1 MTHTINLDSEQ
12 LHAILATM
20 QNETIVLTQ
29 RIKEMVRDKNTSFSQ
44 IEELTDRR
52 NRIMEIIKMLEGKA
66 HEFK

>member
-1 MTHTINLDSEQ
+1 MTHTINLDNEQ

-20 QNETIVLTQ
+20 QNETIVLTHK
-29 RIKEMVRDKNTSFSQ
+29 IKEMVRDKNTSYSQ

-52 NRIMEIIKMLEGKA
+52 NKLMEIIKVLEGKV